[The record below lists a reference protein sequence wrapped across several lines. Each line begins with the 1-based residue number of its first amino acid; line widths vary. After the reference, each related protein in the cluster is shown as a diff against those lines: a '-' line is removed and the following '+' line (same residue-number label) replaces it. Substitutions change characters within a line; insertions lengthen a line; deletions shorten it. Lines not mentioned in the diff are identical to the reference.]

1 MRQPLI
7 KQLEREDLQKVYTR
21 AAEYPHLST
30 KLIKDLFDNN
40 YFNDLSYGH
49 VRDLEMI
56 LGKKIATIFPTVMSV
71 TLK

>member
-1 MRQPLI
+1 MPQPLI

-30 KLIKDLFDNN
+30 QLIKDLFDNE
-40 YFNDLSYGH
+40 YFNTLQYGH

-56 LGKKIATIFPTVMSV
+56 LGKKIANIFP
-71 TLK
+71 LK